1 MATFF
6 GHLAKMTI
14 HFLVKKPSLLRLSFF
29 GLIGD
34 LINSHSY
41 VYYVINC
48 MAVLIFLPTQDYWTV
63 LISWGWLLYPCF
75 CSPSLPFST
84 VNLWSLATGEQVH
97 SIGFKSEVYDVLCNR
112 RWVLHH
118 LWKSKFCLCYTFF
131 HKVVNMEQKAAAKQ
145 LSRHSSIDYSWMDQ
159 DITTLLLHSPWLVEW
174 PRGRSCLIMHGQAT
188 LFCQDKV
195 NVSEKWSCDWG

>member
-6 GHLAKMTI
+6 GLLAKMTV
-14 HFLVKKPSLLRLSFF
+14 HFLVKKPSLLWLSFF
-29 GLIGD
+29 GLLGD

-48 MAVLIFLPTQDYWTV
+48 MAVLIFLYTRDYWAV
-63 LISWGWLLYPCF
+63 LISWGWSLYPCF

-112 RWVLHH
+112 RWVLCH
-118 LWKSKFCLCYTFF
+118 LWKSKFCLYYTGTFLSKLWIWSKKLLQNSF
-131 HKVVNMEQKAAAKQ
+131 LDIKALTTHGSGPRHYNIVVA
-145 LSRHSSIDYSWMDQ
+145 
-159 DITTLLLHSPWLVEW
+159 
-174 PRGRSCLIMHGQAT
+174 
-188 LFCQDKV
+188 
-195 NVSEKWSCDWG
+195 